1 MAAAPPGQTSGSA
14 GVQVCA
20 RRRAALRAAGRPR
33 RPRARLRQHWVA
45 VALVGGRALCW
56 AAARGSPPGLMQLLG
71 GEPTCLV
78 RPLSGGAGGF
88 GLEAPPQLVELADGI
103 ARQNERWE
111 LSWPPPFRSYWP
123 LTEIERL
130 VAMLRDRR

>member
-88 GLEAPPQLVELADGI
+88 GLEAPEPTGGVGGRHLRSGAV
-103 ARQNERWE
+103 
-111 LSWPPPFRSYWP
+111 LSDP
-123 LTEIERL
+123 LL
-130 VAMLRDRR
+130 GY